1 MGVSRR
7 QFFHRV
13 GLAGGYGAT
22 YSAMHALG
30 LETAQAA
37 TAPPDLPAGAG
48 KSARVVILGAG
59 IAGLVLAYELER
71 SGFDV
76 TVIEAR
82 DRVGGRNWTI
92 RGGTRIEMAGE
103 DDQIASFSDGQYFNA
118 GPARLPS
125 HHQGVLGY
133 CRRLGVALE
142 VEVNASRSAF
152 LAPTDTPAIQ
162 MRQAIND
169 TRGHI
174 SELLTKA
181 IDKGALDQDLTADDK
196 ARLRPFLKA
205 YGDLTDQ
212 YLFKGSERS
221 GYVSPPG
228 AGVDTGTLRDPLALK
243 ALLDNDQLGQILFED
258 RFDMQAT
265 MFQPVGGMDSFPH
278 ALARAV
284 RSPVMRHAEVTNIR
298 STTSGVAVAW
308 RDRKSGKPN
317 RLEADYALVTLPL
330 VVLAG
335 IDTDF
340 EAPVKQAIAAVAYDH
355 SNKVAFEAPRFW
367 EREQVY
373 GGISWVGGETT
384 MVWYPSAAMHSER
397 GVLVATYTSGAPAE
411 QMAKRPLAEQIS
423 MARAVVGRL
432 HPGHEGVLER
442 PVAVNWSKVPY
453 NFGPWPRWGGLGSAI
468 DTPGFRLLNE
478 PHGRVYFTGA
488 HLSQMPG
495 WQEGAVLSAHRTIA
509 LLAERV
515 TQTAVAA

>member
-22 YSAMHALG
+22 YAAMQALG
-30 LETAQAA
+30 LESAQAA
-37 TAPPDLPAGAG
+37 VAPPALPATAG
-48 KSARVVILGAG
+48 KGARVVILGAG

-76 TVIEAR
+76 TVLEAR

-92 RGGTRIEMAGE
+92 RGGTRVEMAGE
-103 DDQIASFSDGQYFNA
+103 DDQIATFSDGQYFNA

-152 LAPTDTPAIQ
+152 LAPKDTPSIQ
-162 MRQAIND
+162 MRRAVND
-169 TRGHI
+169 TRGHV
-174 SELLTKA
+174 SELLAKA
-181 IDKGALDQDLTADDK
+181 IDRGALDQELTADDK
-196 ARLRPFLKA
+196 ARLRPFLRT

-212 YLFKGSERS
+212 YLFKGTERS

-228 AGVDTGTLRDPLALK
+228 ACVDMGTRRGPLVLK
-243 ALLDNDQLGQILFED
+243 TLLDNEQLGQILFED
-258 RFDMQAT
+258 RFEMQAT
-265 MFQPVGGMDSFPH
+265 MFQPVGGMDSFPR

-284 RSPVMRHAEVTNIR
+284 RSPIIHRAEVTQIR
-298 STTSGVAVAW
+298 ATSSGAAVTW
-308 RDRKSGKPN
+308 RDCKTGKST
-317 RLEADYALVTLPL
+317 RLDADYALVTLPL
-330 VVLAG
+330 VILAG

-340 EAPVKQAIAAVAYDH
+340 EPPVKQAIAAVAYDH

-384 MVWYPSAAMHSER
+384 LVWYPSAAMHSER
-397 GVLVATYTSGAPAE
+397 GVLVAAYASGAPAE
-411 QMAKRPLAEQIS
+411 RMARRPLAEQIA

-432 HPGHEGVLER
+432 HPGHEAALDR
-442 PVAVNWSKVPY
+442 SVAVNWNKVPY
-453 NFGPWPRWGGLGSAI
+453 NLGPWPRWNSLGAAI
-468 DTPGFRLLNE
+468 DTPEFRLLNE
-478 PHGRVYFTGA
+478 PHGRVYFSGA

-495 WQEGAVLSAHRTIA
+495 WQEGAVLSAHRTIG
-509 LLAERV
+509 LLASRIAE
-515 TQTAVAA
+515 TAVAA